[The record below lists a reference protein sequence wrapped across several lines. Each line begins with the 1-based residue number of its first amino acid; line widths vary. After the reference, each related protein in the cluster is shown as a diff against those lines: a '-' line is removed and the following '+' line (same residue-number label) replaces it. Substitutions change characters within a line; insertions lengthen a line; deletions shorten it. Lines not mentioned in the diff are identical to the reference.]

1 MGRSLLHCRS
11 RNWYSL
17 PISWLILILTMD
29 NHYRYTLTKGANSS
43 VIYSENCVKFLGLTK
58 QEPPLIIHDLVSQR
72 DWDKRVPFVML
83 ANRSSIRESTR
94 EFPSYM
100 MSGRELLLTVDLT
113 FRRTQDRQ
121 IKADF
126 IQDLMTKLE
135 CAWPSDRQKRYYDRK
150 TLCVNVTCI
159 ILVFNWS
166 IYRYCGNAYLTSSAN
181 ELFTPFLVDQ
191 NYPELSAMFIVT
203 VFCFH
208 WNNSVPKTRFY
219 Q

>member
-17 PISWLILILTMD
+17 PISWYILT
-29 NHYRYTLTKGANSS
+29 NSS
-43 VIYSENCVKFLGLTK
+43 VIYSENCVKFLELTK
-58 QEPPLIIHDLVSQR
+58 QEPPLIIHHLVKYQR

-100 MSGRELLLTVDLT
+100 VSGRELLLPVDLT
-113 FRRTQDRQ
+113 FGRTQDRQ

-135 CAWPSDRQKRYYDRK
+135 CAWPSDRQKRYYDLE
-150 TLCVNVTCI
+150 TLCVNVNCI
-159 ILVFNWS
+159 IPVFNWS
-166 IYRYCGNAYLTSSAN
+166 IYRYCGNAYFASSSN
-181 ELFTPFLVDQ
+181 EPFTPVWRLWTDIF
-191 NYPELSAMFIVT
+191 
-203 VFCFH
+203 
-208 WNNSVPKTRFY
+208 
-219 Q
+219 